1 MLTDIVIM
9 VTITALMRTEDIII
23 LRKDGLRGLP
33 ENKRT
38 YLSMILSN
46 SGYLKK

>member
-1 MLTDIVIM
+1 MLIDIVIM
-9 VTITALMRTEDIII
+9 ATMAVLMRSEDTII
-23 LRKDGLRGLP
+23 LRKDSLNGLP

-38 YLSMILSN
+38 HLSMILSN